1 MNIKFI
7 EIKYGSDL
15 FKEQVRLR
23 TKVLREPLGLKF
35 TEQELAFNHNEI
47 HLAILVND
55 KVEACLILSP
65 LNNEKIKMRQVAV
78 SGNLQKL
85 GLGRILV
92 EKAEEFARKL
102 KYSEMVLN
110 ARISALGF
118 YLKLGYEEL
127 GLPNEEI
134 QIPHQKMRKRL

>member
-1 MNIKFI
+1 M
-7 EIKYGSDL
+7 
-15 FKEQVRLR
+15 
-23 TKVLREPLGLKF
+23 REPLGLKF
-35 TEQELAFNHNEI
+35 SEQELVFNHNEI
-47 HLAILVND
+47 HLALLVND

-65 LNNEKIKMRQVAV
+65 LNIEKIKMRQVAV
-78 SGNLQKL
+78 SANLQKL

-110 ARISALGF
+110 ARISALDF
-118 YLKLGYEEL
+118 YLKMGYEVL

-134 QIPHQKMRKRL
+134 QIPHQKMRKSL